1 MKTFIFCKKWLKL
14 LFSPAFLVH
23 FWIFVGNVTAKIFI
37 QTLRRRASKHIREN
51 PHFRKGCESAY
62 GCTELFV
69 GIKIDIYLPHM
80 MHHMTKRSVGKQ
92 RKCRYM

>member
-1 MKTFIFCKKWLKL
+1 MKTFVAKMVKIAVFAW
-14 LFSPAFLVH
+14 FFVH
-23 FWIFVGNVTAKIFI
+23 FWIFVENVTAKIFI
-37 QTLRRRASKHIREN
+37 QTLRRRAVTHIREN

-80 MHHMTKRSVGKQ
+80 MHHMTKRSVVKQ
-92 RKCRYM
+92 RNCRYM